1 MNHFSKLNTAI
12 YENIS
17 PYEHMWFKI
26 IN

>member
-1 MNHFSKLNTAI
+1 MNHFSKLNTTI

-17 PYEHMWFKI
+17 PYGHMWFKI